1 MHAIDLDLGENSKV
15 HYELVEGDNKT
26 FKVDP
31 KSGEI
36 ILLKPVGS
44 HNLDH
49 EIVVAAIDG
58 GTFIYKF
65 CDLYYSGYIIS
76 NSFHFQ

>member
-1 MHAIDLDLGENSKV
+1 MGVNSKV

-36 ILLKPVGS
+36 VLLKPVGS

-49 EIVVAAIDG
+49 EIVVAAVDEGKIIYTLLYF
-58 GTFIYKF
+58 TFE
-65 CDLYYSGYIIS
+65 YYMFIC
-76 NSFHFQ
+76 